1 MLDLAGV
8 GGAREVVEHPPGQA
22 LLAVKAQVLA
32 GDEILGVQIL
42 APENLSRI
50 NKYGAIFL
58 HKTLTLRDHKV
69 TTRHKSI
76 SHKLPNWYS
85 TVVRFC
91 SLFLPSSLSHI
102 CN

>member
-58 HKTLTLRDHKV
+58 HKTLTLRDQI
-69 TTRHKSI
+69 TKSQREI
-76 SHKLPNWYS
+76 N
-85 TVVRFC
+85 
-91 SLFLPSSLSHI
+91 LSHI
-102 CN
+102 SFLTGTVL